1 MDKIAELDSSYE
13 QFIRR
18 LPELLPDGIVQVDL
32 KLLQKLGLL
41 QEEVQTESSASLT
54 RFFHVV
60 ESKDKIT
67 LFNDQFVI
75 WIVPEKVHN
84 EAQTLVLIAIE
95 KSAKPHLEMAFS
107 MSGIYNTSRLVL
119 RVLEKF
125 LAEIQENEELLTH
138 LDSNS
143 IWVNSQ

>member
-1 MDKIAELDSSYE
+1 MDKIEELDSSYE
-13 QFIRR
+13 YFIRR
-18 LPELLPDGIVQVDL
+18 LGELIPDGITQVDL
-32 KLLQKLGLL
+32 KLLQRLGLL
-41 QEEVQTESSASLT
+41 HEEVQPEGAASLT

-67 LFNDQFVI
+67 LFNDQFAI

-84 EAQTLVLIAIE
+84 EPQTTVLIAIQQQ
-95 KSAKPHLEMAFS
+95 KKLHLEMAFS

-125 LAEIQENEELLTH
+125 LAEIQENEELLSH
-138 LDSNS
+138 LNH
-143 IWVNSQ
+143 NHEA

>member
-18 LPELLPDGIVQVDL
+18 LPELIPDGITFVDL

-41 QEEVQTESSASLT
+41 YEELESDTSTSLT

-75 WIVPEKVHN
+75 WIVPEKVNN
-84 EAQTLVLIAIE
+84 EPTTLVLVALDDH
-95 KSAKPHLEMAFS
+95 SKPKLEMAFS
-107 MSGIYNTSRLVL
+107 MTGIYNTSRLVL

-125 LAEIQENEELLTH
+125 LSEIQENEDLLTH
-138 LDSNS
+138 LEKN
-143 IWVNSQ
+143 QE

>member
-18 LPELLPDGIVQVDL
+18 LPELIPDGITFVDL

-41 QEEVQTESSASLT
+41 YEELESDTSTSLT

-75 WIVPEKVHN
+75 WIVPEKINN
-84 EAQTLVLIAIE
+84 EPTTLVLVALDDH
-95 KSAKPHLEMAFS
+95 SKPKLEMAFS
-107 MSGIYNTSRLVL
+107 MTGIYNTSRLVL

-125 LAEIQENEELLTH
+125 LSEIQENEDLLSH
-138 LDSNS
+138 LEKN
-143 IWVNSQ
+143 QE

>member
-13 QFIRR
+13 QFINR
-18 LPELLPDGIVQVDL
+18 LPELLPDGVAQIDL
-32 KLLQKLGLL
+32 HLLQKMGLL
-41 QEEVQTESSASLT
+41 HEEEGDTSTSLT

-75 WIVPEKVHN
+75 WIVPEKQNSEPH
-84 EAQTLVLIAIE
+84 TLVLVALNTGQ
-95 KSAKPHLEMAFS
+95 KPKLELAFS
-107 MSGIYNTSRLVL
+107 MTGIYNTSRLVL

-125 LAEIQENEELLTH
+125 LSEIQENEDVISNFQDEEL
-138 LDSNS
+138 
-143 IWVNSQ
+143 

>member
-13 QFIRR
+13 QFINR
-18 LPELLPDGIVQVDL
+18 LPELLPDGIVEVDL
-32 KLLQKLGLL
+32 QLLQKLNLL
-41 QEEVQTESSASLT
+41 HEETDGDNATSLT

-75 WIVPEKVHN
+75 WIVPEKINH
-84 EAQTLVLIAIE
+84 EPHTLVLVALE
-95 KSAKPHLEMAFS
+95 APHKPKLEMAFA

-119 RVLEKF
+119 RVLEK
-125 LAEIQENEELLTH
+125 LLSEIQENEDLLAT
-138 LDSNS
+138 LETED
-143 IWVNSQ
+143 

>member
-13 QFIRR
+13 QFINR
-18 LPELLPDGIVQVDL
+18 LPELIPEGVIPIDL
-32 KLLQKLGLL
+32 QLLQKLGLL
-41 QEEVQTESSASLT
+41 HEEQDSDSSTSLT

-75 WIVPEKVHN
+75 WIVPEKHN
-84 EAQTLVLIAIE
+84 SEPHTLVLVALNT
-95 KSAKPHLEMAFS
+95 SLKPKLELAFS
-107 MSGIYNTSRLVL
+107 MTGIYNTSRLVL

-125 LAEIQENEELLTH
+125 LSEIQENEDVISTLQSEEL
-138 LDSNS
+138 
-143 IWVNSQ
+143 

>member
-13 QFIRR
+13 HFIRR
-18 LPELLPDGIVQVDL
+18 LPELIPDGVVQVDL

-41 QEEVQTESSASLT
+41 QEEVQTDVSPSLT

-84 EAQTLVLIAIE
+84 EPQTLVLIAIE
-95 KSAKPHLEMAFS
+95 TKTKPQLEMAFA

-125 LAEIQENEELLTH
+125 LAEIQENEELL
-138 LDSNS
+138 
-143 IWVNSQ
+143 SQLQQNHDA

>member
-13 QFIRR
+13 KFMNH
-18 LPELLPDGIVQVDL
+18 LPELIPDGIVHVDL
-32 KLLQKLGLL
+32 QLLQKLGLL
-41 QEEVQTESSASLT
+41 HEEVDVDNTSTLT

-67 LFNDQFVI
+67 LFNEQFVT
-75 WIVPEKVHN
+75 WIVPEKINDEPH
-84 EAQTLVLIAIE
+84 TLVLVAINTTV
-95 KSAKPHLEMAFS
+95 KPKLELAFS

-125 LAEIQENEELLTH
+125 LAEIQENEELL
-138 LDSNS
+138 SNLQS
-143 IWVNSQ
+143 ED

>member
-1 MDKIAELDSSYE
+1 MPHG
-13 QFIRR
+13 QNCRTG
-18 LPELLPDGIVQVDL
+18 LLLRTIHPPLTRAYPDGIVHVDL

-41 QEEVQTESSASLT
+41 HEELESESPSSLT

-75 WIVPEKVHN
+75 WIVPKKVNN
-84 EAQTLVLIAIE
+84 EPMTLVLVAID
-95 KSAKPHLEMAFS
+95 AQTKPRLEMAFS

-125 LAEIQENEELLTH
+125 LSDIQENEDLISH
-138 LDSNS
+138 LKQ
-143 IWVNSQ
+143 SQ